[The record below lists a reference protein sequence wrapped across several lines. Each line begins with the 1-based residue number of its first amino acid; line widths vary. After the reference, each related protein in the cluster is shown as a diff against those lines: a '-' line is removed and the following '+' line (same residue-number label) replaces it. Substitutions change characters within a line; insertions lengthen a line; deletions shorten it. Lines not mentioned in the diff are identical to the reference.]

1 MNFTLI
7 YIIHIRNIFRM
18 ISLICFSH
26 KTMDKR
32 SETEDEKHKT
42 KGVRLLHPIKPGFA
56 MMDGNRTA
64 LK

>member
-1 MNFTLI
+1 
-7 YIIHIRNIFRM
+7 M